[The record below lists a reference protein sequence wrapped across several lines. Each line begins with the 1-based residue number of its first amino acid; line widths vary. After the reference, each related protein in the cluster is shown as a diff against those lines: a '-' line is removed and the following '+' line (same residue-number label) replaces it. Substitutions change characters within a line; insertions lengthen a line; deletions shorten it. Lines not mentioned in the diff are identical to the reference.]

1 MTRLWHILLA
11 EDEDLIALAVSDFLD
26 AEGFRVTVAHNG
38 QQALI
43 ADENDPADLL
53 VTDMRMPIMDGA
65 SLIRN
70 IRTRHPLMPIIAT
83 TGYSESLPKE
93 IPGLLVHMQKPYNL
107 MALADQIR
115 SLLINR

>member
-1 MTRLWHILLA
+1 
-11 EDEDLIALAVSDFLD
+11 
-26 AEGFRVTVAHNG
+26 
-38 QQALI
+38 
-43 ADENDPADLL
+43 
-53 VTDMRMPIMDGA
+53 
-65 SLIRN
+65 
-70 IRTRHPLMPIIAT
+70 MPIIAT